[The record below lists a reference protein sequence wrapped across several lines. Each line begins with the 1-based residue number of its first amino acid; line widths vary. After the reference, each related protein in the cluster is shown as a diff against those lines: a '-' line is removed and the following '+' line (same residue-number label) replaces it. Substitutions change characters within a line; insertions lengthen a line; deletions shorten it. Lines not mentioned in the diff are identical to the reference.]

1 LRLNE
6 AAKIASLE
14 KSKPRK
20 IEAFDGQKTG
30 PHMTGLFDVERQ
42 LSD

>member
-1 LRLNE
+1 LKNR
-6 AAKIASLE
+6 SL
-14 KSKPRK
+14 
-20 IEAFDGQKTG
+20 DGQKTG